1 MTQCLARF
9 AKRVSTGLGS
19 CSAVKLKCLSPIPIS
34 TTPDATIVQMTR
46 DRIRFSFATDRR
58 AENSHLQLKDRARE
72 YKLLKNLAGSD
83 SGRVADSA
91 FDSLPA
97 IVAARQVGN
106 PESQLTCLVAG
117 YPERKRLCVQRKTK
131 IPEFNSLCRYN
142 NA

>member
-1 MTQCLARF
+1 VLRTLIC
-9 AKRVSTGLGS
+9 
-19 CSAVKLKCLSPIPIS
+19 
-34 TTPDATIVQMTR
+34 
-46 DRIRFSFATDRR
+46 
-58 AENSHLQLKDRARE
+58 NSKDRARE

-142 NA
+142 NAEAVLQSLLSHCGNFDMPSSQ